1 MITTT
6 EAIIL
11 KSMKY
16 RDSSKLLT
24 VYTEAF
30 GRCSLI
36 ANGARTLKNKFG
48 SALEPMSCSTLTFY
62 KKQNKDLHTLSSAEP
77 SVRLRNLTESFD
89 RITSGLAVCEI
100 IYTSQTHEEQN
111 PPVYALLKSTL
122 IALNAAEQN
131 EQSLVFW
138 FQVHYASVMGFGLN
152 PSICPTSGETVLPES
167 AEEFVISLADGAPY
181 SAPFARIHT
190 GFRME
195 PATLHALQQMYEI
208 PLESASKLA
217 LTTRQTSQLNDFF
230 ALYYQFHLDRSMT
243 DRSRRFMQSVVVW

>member
-11 KSMKY
+11 KSIKY

-36 ANGARTLKNKFG
+36 ANGARTAKNKFG
-48 SALEPMSCSTLTFY
+48 SALEPMSCSILTFY
-62 KKQNKDLHTLSSAEP
+62 KKQNKDLHTLSAAEP
-77 SVRLRNLTESFD
+77 SVRMRNMTESFD
-89 RITSGLAVCEI
+89 RITAGLLMCEI

-111 PPVYALLKSTL
+111 PTVYALLKSTL
-122 IALNAAEQN
+122 IELNASEKN

-138 FQVHYASVMGFGLN
+138 FQTQYAAVMGFGLN
-152 PSICPTSGETVLPES
+152 PNICPASGEVVLPES
-167 AEEFVISLADGAPY
+167 ADDFIISLADGAPY
-181 SAPFARIHT
+181 SASFARIHT

-195 PATLHALQQMYEI
+195 PATLLALQQMCEI
-208 PLESASKLA
+208 TLENVTSLA
-217 LTTRQTSQLNDFF
+217 LSKRQQSQLNDFF
-230 ALYYQFHLDRSMT
+230 ALYYQFHLDRSLT
-243 DRSRRFMQSVVVW
+243 DRSRHFMQSVVV

>member
-36 ANGARTLKNKFG
+36 ANGARSLKNKFG

-77 SVRLRNLTESFD
+77 SVRMRNLMDSFD
-89 RITSGLAVCEI
+89 RLTSGLAICEI

-122 IALNAAEQN
+122 AALNATEHN

-138 FQVHYASVMGFGLN
+138 FQVKYAAAMGFGLS
-152 PSICPTSGETVLPES
+152 PSICPASGESVLPES
-167 AEEFVISLADGAPY
+167 AEEFVLSLADGAPY
-181 SAPFARIHT
+181 STPFVRVHT

-195 PATLHALQQMYEI
+195 SPTLHALQQIYI
-208 PLESASKLA
+208 APLESASNLA
-217 LTTRQTSQLNDFF
+217 FTTRQTSQLQDFF
-230 ALYYQFHLDRSMT
+230 ALYYQFHLDRSLT
-243 DRSRRFMQSVVVW
+243 DRSRRFMQSVVM